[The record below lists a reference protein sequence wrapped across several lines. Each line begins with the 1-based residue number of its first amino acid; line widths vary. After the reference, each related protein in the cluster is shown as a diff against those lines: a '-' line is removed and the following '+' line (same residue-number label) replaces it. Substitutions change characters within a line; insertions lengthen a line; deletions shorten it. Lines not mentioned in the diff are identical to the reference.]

1 MKLKEKLIVKN
12 FGPIV
17 KAEIDIKPFMVFIGE
32 SGSGKSVILKLLSL
46 FRWTFKKTMIN
57 DLYKHIGAKASY
69 EFFTEDMLKS
79 SGLEDFCIKGSEAI
93 YYVGES
99 YISISFNNSKPTL
112 NIKFKAPKNNIVLEK
127 ISFITDDR
135 LTIPMLLNN
144 YNMEITDKIP
154 YHLKKTYDDFTEA
167 FYFLE
172 SRNRKVKVK
181 TINIELSKEKNG
193 IYNRF
198 FINVKDSKT
207 QFQNSSS
214 GFKSVSIIEVITSY
228 LALSYRY
235 IEKNIRNL
243 RMYSYKILKSDTFD
257 DFLNKLDKINIS
269 SNRLSL
275 FIEEPEL
282 SLFPNAQKRLVEHF
296 VDLCFSKHKLHNEFR
311 NKKYLF
317 LNFQYLSHIFEN
329 AFNNQNVYIAFST
342 HSPYML
348 SSLNCLLLAHQ
359 VANEKPELKD
369 KVEKIVPSQYWL
381 DINNFSALKVENG
394 NVKSIINKKTKLI
407 LADKIDE
414 VSEEIGKTFDKLLEL
429 QYK

>member
-1 MKLKEKLIVKN
+1 MEVKEKLIIKN

-17 KAEIDIKPFMVFIGE
+17 EAKIDIKPFMVFIGE

-57 DLYKHIGAKASY
+57 DLYRYIGAKASY
-69 EFFTEDMLKS
+69 KFFIEDMLKS

-93 YYVGES
+93 YYIGES
-99 YISISFNNSKPTL
+99 YISISFKNSKPTL
-112 NIKFKAPKNNIVLEK
+112 DIKFKSPKNNIVLEK

-144 YNMEITDKIP
+144 SNMEITDKIS

-167 FYFLE
+167 FSFLE
-172 SRNRKVKVK
+172 SISKKVKVK
-181 TINIELSKEKNG
+181 TMNIELSKEKNE

-207 QFQNSSS
+207 KFHNSSS
-214 GFKSVSIIEVITSY
+214 GFKSVSIIEIITSH
-228 LALSYRY
+228 LIFSRY
-235 IEKNIRNL
+235 IEKNIRHL
-243 RMYSYKILKSDTFD
+243 RLYSDRILKSNTFD
-257 DFLNKLDKINIS
+257 NFLKKIDKIKVA

-282 SLFPNAQKRLVEHF
+282 SLFPVAQKRLVEYF
-296 VDLCFSKHKLHNEFR
+296 VDLCFSSGKINNNIKNTKSLFSNYP
-311 NKKYLF
+311 YL
-317 LNFQYLSHIFEN
+317 LQVFEN
-329 AFNNQNVYIAFST
+329 AFDNKSIYIAFST

-369 KVEKIVPSQYWL
+369 KIEKIVPNQYWL
-381 DINNFSALKVENG
+381 DIDNFSALKVEKG
-394 NVKSIINKKTKLI
+394 KVKNIINRKTKLI
-407 LADKIDE
+407 LAEKIDE
-414 VSEEIGKTFDKLLEL
+414 VSEEIGETFDKLLEL

>member
-17 KAEIDIKPFMVFIGE
+17 EAEIDIKPFMVFIGE
-32 SGSGKSVILKLLSL
+32 SGSGKSIILKLLSL
-46 FRWTFKKTMIN
+46 FRWTFKKTMVN
-57 DLYKHIGAKASY
+57 YLYRYIGRKVYY
-69 EFFTEDMLKS
+69 EFDIEDMLKS
-79 SGLEDFCIKGSEAI
+79 SGLEDFCIKGSEAMYCI
-93 YYVGES
+93 GNS
-99 YISISFNNSKPTL
+99 YISISYKNSKPKL
-112 NIKFKAPKNNIVLEK
+112 DIKFKAPKNNIVLEK

-144 YNMEITDKIP
+144 SNMEITDKIP

-167 FYFLE
+167 FSFLE
-172 SRNRKVKVK
+172 SISKKVKVK
-181 TINIELSKEKNG
+181 TMNIELSKEKNG

-198 FINVKDSKT
+198 FINAKDSKT

-214 GFKSVSIIEVITSY
+214 GFKSVSIIEIITSY
-228 LALSYRY
+228 LVLSYRY

-311 NKKYLF
+311 NKKYSF

-381 DINNFSALKVENG
+381 DIKNFSALKVVNG
-394 NVKSIINKKTKLI
+394 GIESIIKTKLI

-414 VSEEIGKTFDKLLEL
+414 VSEEIGDTFDKLLEL

>member
-1 MKLKEKLIVKN
+1 MKLKEKLIIKN

-17 KAEIDIKPFMVFIGE
+17 EAEIDIKPFMVFIGE

-46 FRWTFKKTMIN
+46 FRWVFKKTMIN
-57 DLYKHIGAKASY
+57 DLYKHIGRKLYY
-69 EFFTEDMLKS
+69 EFDIENMLKS
-79 SGLEDFCIKGSEAI
+79 SGLDDFCVKGSEAI
-93 YYVGES
+93 YCVGKS
-99 YISISFNNSKPTL
+99 YISISFKKSKPVL
-112 NIKFKAPKNNIVLEK
+112 DIKFKASKNNIVLEK

-144 YNMEITDKIP
+144 FYMEITDKIP

-167 FYFLE
+167 FSFFE
-172 SRNRKVKVK
+172 SINRKVKVK
-181 TINIELSKEKNG
+181 TMGIELSKEKDE

-214 GFKSVSIIEVITSY
+214 GFKSASIIEIITSH
-228 LALSYRY
+228 LIFSRY
-235 IEKNIRNL
+235 IEKNIRHL
-243 RMYSYKILKSDTFD
+243 RIYSDRILKRNTFD
-257 DFLNKLDKINIS
+257 DFLKKVDKIKIS

-282 SLFPNAQKRLVEHF
+282 SLFPNAQKRLVEYF
-296 VDLCFSKHKLHNEFR
+296 VDLCFSSKKIN
-311 NKKYLF
+311 NNIKNIKYLF
-317 LNFQYLSHIFEN
+317 SNYPYLLPVFED
-329 AFNNQNVYIAFST
+329 AFNNKNVYIAFST

-348 SSLNCLLLAHQ
+348 SSLNCLLLANQ
-359 VANEKPELKD
+359 VANEKPKLKNQI
-369 KVEKIVPSQYWL
+369 KKIVPNKYWL
-381 DINNFSALKVENG
+381 DIKNFSALKVENG
-394 NVKSIINKKTKLI
+394 RIENIINRKTKLI

-414 VSEEIGKTFDKLLEL
+414 VSEDIGEIFDKLLEL

>member
-17 KAEIDIKPFMVFIGE
+17 EAEIDIKPFMVFIGE

-57 DLYKHIGAKASY
+57 DLYIYIGRKVYY
-69 EFFTEDMLKS
+69 EFDIEDMLKS
-79 SGLEDFCIKGSEAI
+79 SGLEDFCIKGSEAMYCI
-93 YYVGES
+93 GNS
-99 YISISFNNSKPTL
+99 YISISYKNSKPKL
-112 NIKFKAPKNNIVLEK
+112 DIKFKAPKNNIVLEK

-144 YNMEITDKIP
+144 SNMEITDKIP

-167 FYFLE
+167 FSFLE
-172 SRNRKVKVK
+172 SISKKVKVK
-181 TINIELSKEKNG
+181 TMNIELSKEKNG

-207 QFQNSSS
+207 QFHNSSS
-214 GFKSVSIIEVITSY
+214 GFKSVSIIEIITSH
-228 LALSYRY
+228 LILSRY
-235 IEKNIRNL
+235 IEKNIRHL
-243 RMYSYKILKSDTFD
+243 RLYSDRILKSDTFD
-257 DFLNKLDKINIS
+257 NFLKKVDKVKLS

-275 FIEEPEL
+275 FVEEPEL

-296 VDLCFSKHKLHNEFR
+296 VDLCFYSKKIN
-311 NKKYLF
+311 NNIKNIKSLF
-317 LNFQYLSHIFEN
+317 LNYPYLLPIFEN
-329 AFNNQNVYIAFST
+329 AFNNKNVYIAFST